1 MTLNSYRTFDIRK
14 KRLIL
19 QLVTFSFFKMI
30 NRVLIRIRV
39 VQILFAAYQGDNR
52 DLKKAENDLLF
63 SLQKSYDLYFYL
75 LLLMTELTDA
85 FAHRIDVKK
94 SKLLPSQEDINPNI
108 QLRENSF
115 IAQLKTNKQMTD
127 YLNDRPM
134 SWNENDSFIRN
145 LLEKIL
151 DSDIY
156 TEYLN
161 NQTRTYESDREFWR
175 KVFKQIICNTEELYA
190 LLEDESL
197 FWNDDIEIVES
208 FVLKTIKRFNQ
219 EEGIDQELLP
229 MFKDD
234 SDKEFAVKLLR
245 ESMLNAKEYRALI
258 DKYTKNW
265 ESERIAIMDMIIMQI
280 AIAELLNFPSIPIN
294 VTMNEYIDI
303 AKAYSTNK
311 SAAFINGILDSIVK
325 ELQASGRIIKK

>member
-156 TEYLN
+156 AEYLN

>member
-1 MTLNSYRTFDIRK
+1 
-14 KRLIL
+14 
-19 QLVTFSFFKMI
+19 MI

-75 LLLMTELTDA
+75 LLLMIELTDA

-127 YLNDRPM
+127 YLNDRSM

-156 TEYLN
+156 AEYLN

>member
-19 QLVTFSFFKMI
+19 QLVIFSFFKMI

-151 DSDIY
+151 DSYIY
-156 TEYLN
+156 AEYLN

-280 AIAELLNFPSIPIN
+280 AIAELLNFPSIPVN

>member
-115 IAQLKTNKQMTD
+115 IAQLKANKQMTD

-156 TEYLN
+156 AEYLN

-175 KVFKQIICNTEELYA
+175 KVFKQIICNTEELYT

-219 EEGIDQELLP
+219 EEGIDQELLH

>member
-75 LLLMTELTDA
+75 LILMTELTDA

-156 TEYLN
+156 AEYLN

-175 KVFKQIICNTEELYA
+175 KVFKQIICNTEELYT

>member
-1 MTLNSYRTFDIRK
+1 MTLNSYRTFEIRK

-39 VQILFAAYQGDNR
+39 VQILFATYQGDNR

-75 LLLMTELTDA
+75 LILMTELTDA

-219 EEGIDQELLP
+219 EEGIEQELLP

>member
-115 IAQLKTNKQMTD
+115 IAQLKANKQMTD

-156 TEYLN
+156 AEYLN

-229 MFKDD
+229 MFKDN

-280 AIAELLNFPSIPIN
+280 AIAELLNFPSIPVN

>member
-156 TEYLN
+156 AEYLN
-161 NQTRTYESDREFWR
+161 NQTRTYELDREFWR

-280 AIAELLNFPSIPIN
+280 AIAELLNFPSIPVN

>member
-156 TEYLN
+156 AEYLN

-280 AIAELLNFPSIPIN
+280 AIAELLNFPSIPVN

>member
-156 TEYLN
+156 AEYLN

-175 KVFKQIICNTEELYA
+175 KVFKQIICNTEELYT

-280 AIAELLNFPSIPIN
+280 AIAELLNFPSIPVN